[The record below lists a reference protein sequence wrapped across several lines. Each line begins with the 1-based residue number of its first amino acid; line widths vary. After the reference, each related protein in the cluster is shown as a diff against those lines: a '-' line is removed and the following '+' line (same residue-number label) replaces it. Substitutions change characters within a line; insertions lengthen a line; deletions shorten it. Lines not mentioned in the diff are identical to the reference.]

1 MVDEQAAQVAESAGS
16 AEAVQSDS
24 VEVLGEG
31 GKKALEAE
39 RKRASEAERSAKEL
53 QAQIDAI
60 NDAKLTETQR
70 LEKQLAEL
78 QANYQASQIESARNR
93 VIATEGV
100 PASLASFVVG
110 DSEQALQA
118 SARALLAAIAEAS
131 KPGTPA
137 PDPSQGAATNGAVG
151 GSTASQF
158 EGWFNQSNLG

>member
-1 MVDEQAAQVAESAGS
+1 MADEQAAPVAESTES
-16 AEAVQSDS
+16 TEAVQSDS

-70 LEKQLAEL
+70 LEKQLSEL

-100 PASLASFVVG
+100 PSTLADFVVG

-137 PDPSQGAATNGAVG
+137 PDPSQGAATGGAVG

-158 EGWFNQSNLG
+158 ESFFNSKLG

>member
-1 MVDEQAAQVAESAGS
+1 MADEQATAVVESTESVEQAP
-16 AEAVQSDS
+16 SDS
-24 VEVLGEG
+24 EQLGEG
-31 GKKALEAE
+31 GQKALAAE
-39 RKRASEAERSAKEL
+39 RKARADAERSAKEL

-60 NDAKLTETQR
+60 NDAKLSETQR
-70 LEKQLAEL
+70 LEKQLSEL

-100 PASLASFVVG
+100 PATLAEFVVG

-118 SARALLAAIAEAS
+118 SARALLSAIAEAS

-137 PDPSQGAATNGAVG
+137 PDPSQGAKGAAVG

-158 EGWFNQSNLG
+158 ESFFNSKL

>member
-1 MVDEQAAQVAESAGS
+1 MADEQAAQV
-16 AEAVQSDS
+16 EATEGTEQAPSDS
-24 VEVLGEG
+24 GEALGEG

-53 QAQIDAI
+53 QSQIDAI

-70 LEKQLAEL
+70 LEKQLSEL

-100 PASLASFVVG
+100 PANLADFVVG
-110 DSEQALQA
+110 DSEEALQA
-118 SARALLAAIAEAS
+118 SARSLLSAIAEAS

-137 PDPSQGAATNGAVG
+137 PDPSQGASGGPVG

-158 EGWFNQSNLG
+158 ESFFNSKI

>member
-1 MVDEQAAQVAESAGS
+1 MADEQAAQV
-16 AEAVQSDS
+16 EATEGTEQAPSDS
-24 VEVLGEG
+24 GEALGEG

-39 RKRASEAERSAKEL
+39 RKRASEAEKSAKEL

-70 LEKQLAEL
+70 LEKQLSEL

-100 PASLASFVVG
+100 PANLADFVVG
-110 DSEQALQA
+110 DSEAALQS
-118 SARALLAAIAEAS
+118 SARSLLSAIAEAS

-137 PDPSQGAATNGAVG
+137 PDPSQGAATGGAVG

-158 EGWFNQSNLG
+158 ESFFNSKLG

>member
-1 MVDEQAAQVAESAGS
+1 MADEQAAPAVESTENT
-16 AEAVQSDS
+16 EAVQSDS
-24 VEVLGEG
+24 DALGEG

-78 QANYQASQIESARNR
+78 QASYQASQIESARNR

-100 PASLASFVVG
+100 PANLADFVTG

-118 SARALLAAIAEAS
+118 SARALLSAIAEAS

-137 PDPSQGAATNGAVG
+137 PDPSQGAATSGAVG
-151 GSTASQF
+151 GSTAAQF
-158 EGWFNQSNLG
+158 EAFMNASGI